1 MGMKLR
7 AAGMIA
13 IAAVPVALLAGC
25 GGSSGAGA
33 TGTLARIQP
42 TSFVT
47 QLPATTTSTTT
58 TIATDAPVQDGTQIS
73 EGEQVYVVVAGDS
86 VSKIAAQH
94 GVDATV
100 LATYNQWAD
109 GISHLIIPGDPILIP
124 PGALIPATVTTIP
137 GIEPADEPEAAGC
150 TYVVQAGDNPS
161 KVADK
166 FGVSVLDLQGI
177 NSESVMRSF
186 LVGAT
191 LVIPPGGDCDQE

>member
-47 QLPATTTSTTT
+47 QLPATSTTTTT
-58 TIATDAPVQDGTQIS
+58 TIATETDVQDGTQIS

-109 GISHLIIPGDPILIP
+109 GTAHLIIPGDPILIP
-124 PGALIPATVTTIP
+124 PGGLIPATVTTIP
-137 GIEPADEPEAAGC
+137 GIAPADEPAAAGC
-150 TYVVQAGDNPS
+150 TYVVQSGDNPS
-161 KVADK
+161 KVAEK

>member
-7 AAGMIA
+7 AAGIIA
-13 IAAVPVALLAGC
+13 IVSVPVALLAGC

-47 QLPATTTSTTT
+47 QLPATTTTTTT
-58 TIATDAPVQDGTQIS
+58 TIPTEAPVQDGTQIS
-73 EGEQVYVVVAGDS
+73 EGEQVYIVVAGDS
-86 VSKIAAQH
+86 VSRIATVH
-94 GVDATV
+94 GVDANV

-109 GISHLIIPGDPILIP
+109 GINHLIIPGDPVLIP
-124 PGALIPATVTTIP
+124 PGGLIPATVTTIP
-137 GIEPADEPEAAGC
+137 GIEAAEPEEPGC
-150 TYVVQAGDNPS
+150 TYIIEAGDNPS

-191 LVIPPGGDCDQE
+191 LVIPPGGDCDQ